1 MDYKDLYEKLKE
13 QQYRCQKKYYTK
25 NKDTINE
32 KLFCV
37 TCHGKFTRTHI
48 KQHINTK
55 KTPISITE
63 KYNFKFFFRRR
74 ILNIFL

>member
-48 KQHINTK
+48 KQHRNTK
-55 KTPISITE
+55 KHQLALQKNTTL
-63 KYNFKFFFRRR
+63 NFSSEEEF
-74 ILNIFL
+74 